1 MLGLQKYFD
10 KNVLNLFAPCLFW
23 HPPSRHQK
31 TGGPWWG
38 AYIKGLE
45 NQEAV
50 VLLNISTTTVYFDVK

>member
-1 MLGLQKYFD
+1 MHRASFGTLLQDIK
-10 KNVLNLFAPCLFW
+10 
-23 HPPSRHQK
+23 K

-38 AYIKGLE
+38 AFIKGLE